1 MKYMFIIIIIS
12 ILKTRKLRPRECNW
26 PKFTQL
32 VSTNQELN
40 PTVAAPE
47 SYTYR
52 EVALAF
58 HIHYH
63 SLPGFSQMYMW
74 VGFERSSY
82 SNKSTMVKLGSS
94 YSLHKAVCCRK

>member
-1 MKYMFIIIIIS
+1 MKYMVIIIIIS

-32 VSTNQELN
+32 VNTNQLN
-40 PTVAAPE
+40 PTVAVPV